1 MLRVGS
7 KFKTPRRCSLLSFV
21 EFIPIH
27 TVKLVNHTR
36 LRKADGMNLVKKW
49 LTFQYWFGGNVF
61 THTKKKIKYLISF
74 SPVFCKGKVF
84 LT

>member
-7 KFKTPRRCSLLSFV
+7 KFKTPRRYSLLSFV

-61 THTKKKIKYLISF
+61 THTKKKLNTL
-74 SPVFCKGKVF
+74 F
-84 LT
+84 LSRLFFARERCF